1 MPFLFVCL
9 RVAVCLG
16 QSLFVQC
23 RGEALRAVVDRD
35 AVGQFA
41 IFVAALARFAR
52 YGISSR
58 RHLFGAHSREIV
70 RPCKRPDG

>member
-1 MPFLFVCL
+1 MPFLFVCS
-9 RVAVCLG
+9 RAPWAKSVCAV
-16 QSLFVQC
+16 Q
-23 RGEALRAVVDRD
+23 GEALRAVVDRD

-41 IFVAALARFAR
+41 VIVAALARFAR